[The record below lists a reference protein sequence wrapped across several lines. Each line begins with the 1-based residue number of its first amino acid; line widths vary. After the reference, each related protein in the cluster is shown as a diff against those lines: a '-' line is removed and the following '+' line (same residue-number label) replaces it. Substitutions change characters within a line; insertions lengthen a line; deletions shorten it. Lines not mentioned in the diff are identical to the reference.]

1 MKTTIK
7 IFRLNCGDDIIAKVE
22 KKDNKYKLIHPI
34 IFMLRNDNKTGNQIV
49 NMSFWL
55 PVSLLD
61 KNEAT
66 IQNRDILTVVDP
78 SDDFAEYY
86 LGAVETINSSV
97 MAFKS
102 DDGDDEPLTEENM
115 MSILDSMTVG
125 NNNNL
130 IH

>member
-1 MKTTIK
+1 
-7 IFRLNCGDDIIAKVE
+7 
-22 KKDNKYKLIHPI
+22 
-34 IFMLRNDNKTGNQIV
+34 
-49 NMSFWL
+49 MSFWL

-61 KNEAT
+61 KNEAI

-86 LGAVETINSSV
+86 LGAVESINSSITS
-97 MAFKS
+97 FKS
-102 DDGDDEPLTEENM
+102 EDDDEPLTEENM
-115 MSILDSMTVG
+115 MSILDSMSVG

>member
-7 IFRLNCGDDIIAKVE
+7 IFRLNCGEDIIAKVE

-34 IFMLRNDNKTGNQIV
+34 VFMLRNDNKTGNQVV

-55 PVSLLD
+55 PVSLMD
-61 KNEAT
+61 KNEA
-66 IQNRDILTVVDP
+66 IIENRDILTVIDP

-86 LGAVETINSSV
+86 LGAVESINSSL
-97 MAFKS
+97 MYFKS
-102 DDGDDEPLTEENM
+102 DDDDEPLTEENM

>member
-7 IFRLNCGDDIIAKVE
+7 IFRLNCGEDIIAKVE

-34 IFMLRNDNKTGNQIV
+34 VFMLRNDNKTGNQVV

-55 PVSLLD
+55 PVSLMD
-61 KNEAT
+61 KNEA
-66 IQNRDILTVVDP
+66 IIENRDILTVVDP
-78 SDDFAEYY
+78 SADFAEYY
-86 LGAVETINSSV
+86 LGAVESINSSITS
-97 MAFKS
+97 FKS
-102 DDGDDEPLTEENM
+102 EDDDEPLTEENM
-115 MSILDSMTVG
+115 MSILDSMSVG

>member
-7 IFRLNCGDDIIAKVE
+7 IFRLNCGEDVIAKVE
-22 KKDNKYKLIHPI
+22 KKVNKYKLTHPI
-34 IFMLRNDNKTGNQIV
+34 VFMLRNDNKTGNQIV

-55 PVSLLD
+55 PVSLMD
-61 KNEAT
+61 KNEA
-66 IQNRDILTVVDP
+66 IIDDKDILTVIDP

-86 LGAVETINSSV
+86 LGAVETINSSL
-97 MAFKS
+97 MSFKS
-102 DDGDDEPLTEENM
+102 EDDDEPLTEENM
-115 MSILDSMTVG
+115 MSILDSMPIG